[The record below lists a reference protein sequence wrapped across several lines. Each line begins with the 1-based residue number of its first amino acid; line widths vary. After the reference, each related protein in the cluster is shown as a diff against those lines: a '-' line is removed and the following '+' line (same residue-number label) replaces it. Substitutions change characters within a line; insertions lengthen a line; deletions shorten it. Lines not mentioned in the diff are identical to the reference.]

1 MDQSLTELA
10 EAVFTDT
17 DAALRFALRFASQ
30 QHSSSELAGLRG
42 PSRSGKGLS
51 GMDGAAQAGMVRA
64 ELAKLTL
71 TQRALLIGRYALPD
85 IICTCGRPC
94 CCGHRPNPEWSE
106 AISQLARETTLLFA
120 GRLTYFRLRQTL
132 IGNLL
137 LGLRVTDR
145 SLAAEFGVHRQTVA
159 EHGAKLEAA
168 ILGTRHQ
175 AGDFDRALGRIDL
188 LLHEAGIVRSE
199 IQ

>member
-64 ELAKLTL
+64 ELAKLTP

-85 IICTCGRPC
+85 VVCTCGRPC

-106 AISQLARETTLLFA
+106 AVSQLARETTPLFA

-132 IGNLL
+132 IGNAL
-137 LGLRVTDR
+137 LGVRVTDA

-159 EHGAKLEAA
+159 DHGTKIEGAL
-168 ILGTRHQ
+168 LGTRHQ
-175 AGDFDRALGRIDL
+175 TGEFDRAYARVDA
-188 LLHEAGIVRSE
+188 LLHDAGIVSC
-199 IQ
+199 